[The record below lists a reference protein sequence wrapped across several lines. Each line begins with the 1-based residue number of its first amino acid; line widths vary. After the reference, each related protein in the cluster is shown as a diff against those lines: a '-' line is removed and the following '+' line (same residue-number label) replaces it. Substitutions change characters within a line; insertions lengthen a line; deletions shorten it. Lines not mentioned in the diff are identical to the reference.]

1 MEHILAH
8 KDDYKRLFLEKAKFI
23 KYSLYLFTLDADYEK
38 ERFAHPDTDTLVIE
52 YLGFI
57 DKELI

>member
-1 MEHILAH
+1 M
-8 KDDYKRLFLEKAKFI
+8 EKAKFI
-23 KYSLYLFTLDADYEK
+23 KYSLYLFTLDADNEK
-38 ERFAHPDTDTLVIE
+38 ERFAHPDSDPLVIE